1 MSVQGPS
8 ALFLPCVGRTIIAQK
23 MARAQNILCRCRRN
37 SVIKCKNNSRFYK
50 SLSPTMLLRAVLRL
64 QLVPRLATVGARQTP
79 VNHCRRVAQSS
90 RIAAPF
96 RLLEHAPIS
105 TNTLTAISGRRI
117 FHTASRRSQRGG
129 KAAQKPSKPAMQP
142 TPTTVTPP
150 LMVRTVLVGTI
161 VGVCTPIYPVI
172 GMIRLI
178 M

>member
-1 MSVQGPS
+1 MQE
-8 ALFLPCVGRTIIAQK
+8 R
-23 MARAQNILCRCRRN
+23 
-37 SVIKCKNNSRFYK
+37 SRFYK
-50 SLSPTMLLRAVLRL
+50 SLSLTMLLRAVLRL

-129 KAAQKPSKPAMQP
+129 KAAPKPSKPAIQP